1 MNTDKTFDVFP
12 SQIKLAVTTPWE
24 DEEVV
29 VDDDIG
35 SRLGAPWKV
44 VLYNDDIHTFD
55 EVITQLQKALRCS
68 RQRAENIAFEAH
80 TRGKAIA
87 YAGEFE
93 DCFQV
98 MGVLREIQLI
108 VEIEG

>member
-1 MNTDKTFDVFP
+1 MALT
-12 SQIKLAVTTPWE
+12 APWE

-55 EVITQLQKALRCS
+55 EVIVQLQKALRCS
-68 RQRAENIAFEAH
+68 QDKAQNIAYEAH

-93 DCFQV
+93 DCFKV
-98 MGVLREIQLI
+98 TAVLREIQLI